1 MQGLTF
7 PAMNVLIASWSPPVE
22 RSTISSI
29 AYSGSNRSQPRR
41 RTNGD
46 VVIKHLNKDLQ
57 GVRMTVCKA
66 GDVPPPPNN
75 FQMPN
80 SWSLTGGDKIDSGIG
95 LSYSGPPGYIGC
107 QSGTT
112 TLC

>member
-41 RTNGD
+41 RINGD
-46 VVIKHLNKDLQ
+46 VVIKHLNKDRQ
-57 GVRMTVCKA
+57 GVRMTVSKA
-66 GDVPPPPNN
+66 GDVVSAAP
-75 FQMPN
+75 
-80 SWSLTGGDKIDSGIG
+80 
-95 LSYSGPPGYIGC
+95 
-107 QSGTT
+107 
-112 TLC
+112 